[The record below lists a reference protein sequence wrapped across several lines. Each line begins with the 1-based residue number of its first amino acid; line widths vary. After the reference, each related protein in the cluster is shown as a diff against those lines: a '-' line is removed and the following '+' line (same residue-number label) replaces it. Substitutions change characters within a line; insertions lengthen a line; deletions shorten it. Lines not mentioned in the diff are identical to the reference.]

1 MSENEKNEMIK
12 LLKVSPKVVGSKQVS
27 RGISEGTIGCVIV
40 AEDAER
46 GLKKR
51 LVTAATEAGLRVL
64 TAPNVEWLGRNAG
77 IEVGAAAV
85 GIERAGGQDTDCT
98 CKG

>member
-40 AEDAER
+40 AEDADCA
-46 GLKKR
+46 LKSR
-51 LVTAATEAGLRVL
+51 VVGAAECAGIAVAC
-64 TAPNVEWLGRNAG
+64 APSMAWLGKAVG

-85 GIERAGGQDTDCT
+85 GIGTRED
-98 CKG
+98 